1 MYSGRFGDSCKL
13 NGEKNSTLYSSPAK
27 TVIWLGVNAIRERYN
42 DTMIIKTRKP
52 TLKKEFS
59 FLNIIS
65 HAPVMNICS
74 SVMSEIAALYV
85 YGIYMFLN
93 ADVLKLTGA
102 L

>member
-1 MYSGRFGDSCKL
+1 
-13 NGEKNSTLYSSPAK
+13 
-27 TVIWLGVNAIRERYN
+27 
-42 DTMIIKTRKP
+42 
-52 TLKKEFS
+52 
-59 FLNIIS
+59 
-65 HAPVMNICS
+65 MNICS